1 MSQSREKI
9 ELDKDVARE
18 LTSKWGNK
26 RGAEFGY
33 EHAQDIITS
42 SDPEDG
48 GADHILIIKRL
59 SDGKYFRKYY
69 SDWDIDYN
77 YDRDWD
83 GCFEEVFPRQ
93 ITTTIFE

>member
-18 LTSKWGNK
+18 LTSKWRSKN
-26 RGAEFGY
+26 AIHEY
-33 EHAQDIITS
+33 EHVQNIITS

-69 SDWDIDYN
+69 TDWDIDYN

-93 ITTTIFE
+93 ITTTVFE